1 MKTVSTLTPGA
12 ALTEGDMNPADIL
25 RISGI
30 DAVYDYILLEVQKV
44 YRSQGININDKHVEV
59 IARQMTRKIKH

>member
-1 MKTVSTLTPGA
+1 
-12 ALTEGDMNPADIL
+12 MNPADIL

-44 YRSQGININDKHVEV
+44 YRSQGININD
-59 IARQMTRKIKH
+59 